1 MTTESASAP
10 HPARNVR
17 QTPVASAAATA
28 PVAPPRGPVEAAVRR
43 PHARVPVRH
52 RAVVPLL
59 ATDCLAAAA
68 VLAVRPGSPVLL
80 LGPLLVCLA
89 LLHTYAGLY
98 RTGLDPAALDELP
111 GLLGCSA
118 LAWCASATILAAVR
132 PAHSPGWPVLLTT
145 IAATGLL
152 ACAAR
157 AVVYRF
163 QRWSARRHPSSTLL
177 IGAGPVVRDVAEVL
191 YEHPEYGMRP
201 VGVVLPY
208 DTPGADSPLPVLRSV
223 GDIHRAI
230 IQNSVR
236 YAVFAGAP
244 AGNPAAANLVRLL
257 AARGCCLWQVTSG
270 PGSRT
275 AGRPSAGHLWGFA
288 CARLDPYPRPGAGLL
303 AKRALDALLAFLA
316 LLPAAPI
323 LALSALAVR
332 LSDGPGVLFRQ
343 ERVGLDG
350 RPFTLLK
357 FRTLRPS
364 DERESATR
372 WNVSHDRR
380 MSSVGHFL
388 RRTSLDE
395 LPQLWNVLRGDMS
408 LVGPRPERPYFV
420 HQFAQTYPG
429 YKDRHRMPVGITGLA
444 QIHGLRGDT
453 SIEDRARFDNHYIES
468 WSLWQDVR
476 ILLRTATA
484 LFRFGG
490 S

>member
-10 HPARNVR
+10 HPARHVR
-17 QTPVASAAATA
+17 QTKVAPATTA
-28 PVAPPRGPVEAAVRR
+28 PISPPRGPSDAAVQRR
-43 PHARVPVRH
+43 PHARVAVRH
-52 RAVVPLL
+52 RAVVPLV
-59 ATDCLAAAA
+59 ATDCLAAAG

-80 LGPLLVCLA
+80 LGPLLVCLT

-111 GLLGCSA
+111 ALLGCSA
-118 LAWCASATILAAVR
+118 LAWCASATTLAAVR

-145 IAATGLL
+145 IAATSLL

-163 QRWSARRHPSSTLL
+163 QRWSARRHPRSTLL
-177 IGAGPVVRDVAEVL
+177 VGAGPVVQQVADVL
-191 YEHPEYGMRP
+191 YAHPEYGMRP
-201 VGVVLPY
+201 VGVVHPY
-208 DTPGADSPLPVLRSV
+208 NTPGTDSPLPVLGSV

-236 YAVFAGAP
+236 YAVFAGPP

-275 AGRPSAGHLWGFA
+275 AGRPAAGHLWGFA
-288 CARLDPYPRPGAGLL
+288 CARLDPYPRPGAGLI
-303 AKRALDALLAFLA
+303 AKRVLDALLAFLA

-350 RPFTLLK
+350 RPFVLLK

-380 MSSVGHFL
+380 MSAVGHFL

-420 HQFAQTYPG
+420 RQFSQTYPG
-429 YKDRHRMPVGITGLA
+429 YQERHRMPVGITGLA

-468 WSLWQDVR
+468 WSLWQDIR

>member
-17 QTPVASAAATA
+17 QTTVAPATTA
-28 PVAPPRGPVEAAVRR
+28 PISPPRGPSRAVVGRHR
-43 PHARVPVRH
+43 ARVSVRH

-59 ATDCLAAAA
+59 ATDCLAAAG
-68 VLAVRPGSPVLL
+68 VLAVRPGCPLPL
-80 LGPLLVCLA
+80 LGPLLVCLT

-118 LAWCASATILAAVR
+118 LAWCASATTLAAVR
-132 PAHSPGWPVLLTT
+132 PADSPGWPVLLTT

-163 QRWSARRHPSSTLL
+163 QRWSAGRHPRSTLL

-201 VGVVLPY
+201 IGVVLPY
-208 DTPGADSPLPVLRSV
+208 DSPGADSSLPVLRSV

-244 AGNPAAANLVRLL
+244 AGNPAAAQLVRLL

-288 CARLDPYPRPGAGLL
+288 CARLDPYPRPGAGLV
-303 AKRALDALLAFLA
+303 AKRVLDALLAFLA

-380 MSSVGHFL
+380 MSAVGHFL

-429 YKDRHRMPVGITGLA
+429 YQDRHRMPVGITGLA

-468 WSLWQDVR
+468 WTLWQDVR